1 MITFTNL
8 KTGEIKTAFSF
19 RIAGEKTYIIFTE
32 GGKEYGYFST
42 NIKIHSEDTSS
53 LPFKVYSFKKE
64 CYRCHRDTNIL
75 TYITFS
81 DEPTEDLNYPW
92 DKNRLMKSQSIEQVF
107 AHMEDPT
114 IEYYGLNVV
123 GDNPE
128 YDKML
133 LQKYPRQFKNIFSQ
147 TAGSTYLMNVC
158 EHSDCG
164 AGQGRNFVYRRVN
177 ELIQQME
184 EIEIAEE

>member
-8 KTGEIKTAFSF
+8 KTSEVKTAFSC
-19 RIAGEKTYIIFTE
+19 RTDGEKTYITFTE
-32 GGKEYGYFST
+32 GGKEYGYFT
-42 NIKIHSEDTSS
+42 ANIKIHDEDAPS
-53 LPFKVYSFKKE
+53 LPFKVYPFKKE
-64 CYRCHRDTNIL
+64 CYRCHRITSIL

-81 DEPTEDLNYPW
+81 DIVTEDLIYPW
-92 DKNRLMKSQSIEQVF
+92 DKNRLIKNQSMDQVL

-128 YDKML
+128 YDKIL
-133 LQKYPRQFKNIFSQ
+133 LQKYPWQFKNTYSR
-147 TAGSTYLMNVC
+147 TVGRTYLMNVC
-158 EHSDCG
+158 EYPDCG

-177 ELIQQME
+177 ELIQQMK
-184 EIEIAEE
+184 EIQTTE

>member
-8 KTGEIKTAFSF
+8 KTGEVKTAFSF
-19 RIAGEKTYIIFTE
+19 RIDGAKTYITFTE
-32 GGKEYGYFST
+32 GGKEYGYFSA
-42 NIKIHSEDTSS
+42 NVKIHDEDAAS

-64 CYRCHRDTNIL
+64 CYRCHRNTNIL
-75 TYITFS
+75 TYIIFS
-81 DEPTEDLNYPW
+81 DDTADDLIYPW
-92 DKNRLMKSQSIEQVF
+92 DKNRLMKSQSMEQVF
-107 AHMEDPT
+107 AHMADPT

-133 LQKYPRQFKNIFSQ
+133 LQKYPHQFKNTFSQ

-158 EHSDCG
+158 EHPNCG

-177 ELIQQME
+177 ELIQQMKA
-184 EIEIAEE
+184 IEIVG

>member
-8 KTGEIKTAFSF
+8 KTGEVKTAFSF
-19 RIAGEKTYIIFTE
+19 RIDGEKTYITFTE
-32 GGKEYGYFST
+32 GGKEYGYSSA
-42 NIKIHSEDTSS
+42 NVKIHDRDASS

-64 CYRCHRDTNIL
+64 CYRCHRNTNIL

-81 DEPTEDLNYPW
+81 DDTTEDLIYPW
-92 DKNRLMKSQSIEQVF
+92 DKNRLMKCQSMEQVL
-107 AHMEDPT
+107 AHIVDPT

-133 LQKYPRQFKNIFSQ
+133 LQKYPHQFKNTFSQ
-147 TAGSTYLMNVC
+147 TVGITYLMNVC
-158 EHSDCG
+158 EHSGCG

-177 ELIQQME
+177 ELIQQRK
-184 EIEIAEE
+184 EIEIVE